1 MSLLHD
7 MTASTRDKTRGLE
20 TDTFY
25 AAWRRMHEP
34 LRLDVLR
41 AALMNTVA
49 IEFSVML
56 TAQMRYRYDTKT
68 TQTSRL
74 VSAVRTAG

>member
-7 MTASTRDKTRGLE
+7 MTASTRDKTRRLE

-25 AAWRRMHEP
+25 AAWQRMHEP
-34 LRLDVLR
+34 LRLDVVR
-41 AALMNTVA
+41 TACMNAVA
-49 IEFSVML
+49 IEFSIML
-56 TAQMRYRYDTKT
+56 AAQIRYRYDTKT